1 MLHRNKKRPTAIA
14 IGRGEK
20 QSDGG
25 LDAAGKHPLCY
36 LNLQPMT
43 ALLWALFLCL
53 LTQITVENMLK
64 GIYLH
69 LGLQVRL

>member
-1 MLHRNKKRPTAIA
+1 MAIA

-53 LTQITVENMLK
+53 LT
-64 GIYLH
+64 
-69 LGLQVRL
+69 

>member
-1 MLHRNKKRPTAIA
+1 MPPWRSGSHKSHVSTMLHRNKKRPTAIA

-53 LTQITVENMLK
+53 PT
-64 GIYLH
+64 
-69 LGLQVRL
+69 

>member
-1 MLHRNKKRPTAIA
+1 MPPLRSGSHQSPVFMELHIYEKRPMAIA
-14 IGRGEK
+14 IGRREK

-53 LTQITVENMLK
+53 LT
-64 GIYLH
+64 
-69 LGLQVRL
+69 

>member
-1 MLHRNKKRPTAIA
+1 MPLRQSRSHKSPVFMELCRYEKRPMAIA

-53 LTQITVENMLK
+53 PT
-64 GIYLH
+64 
-69 LGLQVRL
+69 